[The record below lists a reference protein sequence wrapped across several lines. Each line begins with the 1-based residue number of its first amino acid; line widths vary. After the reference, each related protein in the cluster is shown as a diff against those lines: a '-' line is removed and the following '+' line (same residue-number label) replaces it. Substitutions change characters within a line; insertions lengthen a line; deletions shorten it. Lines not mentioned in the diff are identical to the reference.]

1 MFTKEHTLALLTS
14 IIINLI
20 FILLFFSSFCI
31 SSGKKETFIKVKL
44 VSLPRTTS
52 SKHRSLHKI
61 LHKGNKKTQKIVKK
75 KKTNKVVKQKTTKK
89 KIIKR
94 KVKKKIIKKKPVRKE
109 IINKKIVS
117 KKMVKKVEKKV
128 ISEKKKEEK
137 EAELSEKELEIL
149 KKKLLALEKIA
160 AIKKKVRE
168 EIQFEKQKK
177 ENYKK
182 ENESKKTEGIAKKGR
197 EEGEGKKGKGK
208 AEEEAEGLITG
219 DYLILIKKI
228 LESNF
233 ELPVY
238 LKDKKGLSATVEI
251 KIGAGG
257 KIVSYKF
264 LKKSENGDFNRAVE
278 KCLKISSPLP
288 VDKEG
293 RVVVEFKAEGIKS
306 VK

>member
-1 MFTKEHTLALLTS
+1 MVTKEHALALLTS

-31 SSGKKETFIKVKL
+31 SSGKKKISIKVKL
-44 VSLPRTTS
+44 LSLPRTTS
-52 SKHRSLHKI
+52 LRHRSLHKT
-61 LHKGNKKTQKIVKK
+61 LHKGKKKKQKIVKK
-75 KKTNKVVKQKTTKK
+75 KKTKKVVKQKIAKK
-89 KIIKR
+89 KTVKR

-109 IINKKIVS
+109 IVNKKIVS
-117 KKMVKKVEKKV
+117 KKVVKKAEKKV
-128 ISEKKKEEK
+128 ISEKKQRKK
-137 EAELSEKELEIL
+137 EAELSKKELEIL
-149 KKKLLALEKIA
+149 KKKLLALKKLA

-168 EIQFEKQKK
+168 EETHLEKRKE

-182 ENESKKTEGIAKKGR
+182 SKKTGSTAKKGK
-197 EEGEGKKGKGK
+197 EKEEGKKGKG
-208 AEEEAEGLITG
+208 EGLITG

-257 KIVSYKF
+257 KIISYKF

-278 KCLKISSPLP
+278 RCLEISSPLP